1 MGSYL
6 AQSYQISINRI
17 YKPENESQSLVLA
30 YTAVEKE
37 DSGMDR
43 SRWQVAGG
51 RWVNTSMWVKTDRQ
65 IYV

>member
-51 RWVNTSMWVKTDRQ
+51 R
-65 IYV
+65 